1 MEKINYQTSYS
12 VTLDTPALIAE
23 CVKALGDLKQY
34 PKCGRPRYVLTKQR
48 SSCAAKGWRGC
59 TLVPATPT
67 PKVYG
72 TTVPDVYAYI
82 QNRVHLSRS
91 SIFAI
96 LDGSGRLGEL
106 LVNPQ
111 AFLDTAIAAMTTCLQ
126 ALMVKGI
133 STKLSTGASMK

>member
-1 MEKINYQTSYS
+1 M
-12 VTLDTPALIAE
+12 
-23 CVKALGDLKQY
+23 
-34 PKCGRPRYVLTKQR
+34 
-48 SSCAAKGWRGC
+48 
-59 TLVPATPT
+59 
-67 PKVYG
+67 
-72 TTVPDVYAYI
+72 YAYI
-82 QNRVHLSRS
+82 QNWVHLSRS

-133 STKLSTGASMK
+133 KYKTINGRQYEMSLFDEELEQFEQRVPARQ